1 MKISKEI
8 ADTLPPQFTVGDVLK
23 FTFRKVVYSGRIA
36 DSRHVSMAGCD
47 NYVLLRA
54 IYGPLY
60 AEKVNVIYGH
70 HALGSWPCAKDTI
83 TLNVLFRDMQSRGC
97 LIELV

>member
-8 ADTLPPQFTVGDVLK
+8 ADTLPRQFTVGDVLK
-23 FTFRKVVYSGRIA
+23 FTFKKVVYLGRIA
-36 DSRHVSMAGCD
+36 QSRHVSMTEGE
-47 NYVLLRA
+47 NYTLLRA

-70 HALGSWPCAKDTI
+70 IAQGSWPCAKDTI
-83 TLNVLFRDMQSRGC
+83 TLNVLFRDMQSKGC